1 MYDKIYR
8 ILVSQIVLDIKY
20 STITHTWKKLEFN
33 SYTPEM
39 VIFSKTLDNRAK
51 KCTGAR
57 TSCSVVPKIGLIQRT
72 NNCRQSEL
80 IRKKTFM

>member
-1 MYDKIYR
+1 
-8 ILVSQIVLDIKY
+8 
-20 STITHTWKKLEFN
+20 
-33 SYTPEM
+33 M

-80 IRKKTFM
+80 IRKKNPCNNKSKNMSLQKAHRESNSFDASIHVVAPIITSTH